1 MASGWRGRQAWG
13 MTETTAPNR
22 PRSSV
27 QLAARSALYLLSGFP
42 LSLFWF
48 VLFITLLSVSAG
60 TAIIWVGVFL
70 FIATMFLAR
79 GAAGLE
85 RIWLAIVMG
94 EHAPHPYRPLPEGG
108 PLAKLGRMITDP
120 STWRD
125 LAYLVV
131 LFPVRLFG
139 FVFGLLMVVLP
150 LGMISVP
157 FWYWTVP
164 GGVQFLGGLDSP
176 FGWTVDTLWEALL
189 AVPIGVLVAIP
200 CVAGLRGLGWVYAKL
215 AKALLSPSSALALAN
230 EATELRASRA
240 RGVDAAEAERRR
252 IERDLHDGAQQRL
265 VSVAMELGRAKAKL
279 DSDPAAARVLIDE
292 AHSEA
297 KQAIAELRDLARGI
311 YPAVLGDRGL
321 DAALSALAGRCPVPV
336 HVSVELEQRP
346 PTVVESTAYY
356 IVAEALTNVAKHA
369 RAATVAVTVQRHGDR
384 VLVEVY
390 DDGRGGASALPG
402 GGLAGLADRAATI
415 DGVLTVDSPEGGPTK
430 IKAELPCTW

>member
-1 MASGWRGRQAWG
+1 
-13 MTETTAPNR
+13 MTETTAPSR
-22 PRSSV
+22 VGGS
-27 QLAARSALYLLSGFP
+27 LKYAARSALYLLSGFP
-42 LSLFWF
+42 LSTFWF
-48 VLFITLLSVSAG
+48 VLFVTLLSVSAG

-70 FIATMFLAR
+70 FFITLFIAR
-79 GAAGLE
+79 GAASLE
-85 RIWLAIVMG
+85 RLWLGIVMG
-94 EHAPHPYRPLPEGG
+94 HDVSHPYRPLPVGG
-108 PLAKLGRMITDP
+108 PLGKLKRMITDP
-120 STWRD
+120 ATWRD
-125 LAYLVV
+125 LVFLVV

-139 FVFGLLMVVLP
+139 FVFGLLLVTVP
-150 LGMISVP
+150 VSFLGAP

-164 GGVQFLGGLDSP
+164 GGIQVNLGIDWSI
-176 FGWTVDTLWEALL
+176 DTLGEALL
-189 AVPIGVLVAIP
+189 AVPIGLLLAIP
-200 CVAGLRGLGWVYAKL
+200 CVAGLRGLGWVYAQL
-215 AKALLSPSSALALAN
+215 AAGLLRPSSVQSLTT

-279 DSDPAAARVLIDE
+279 DSDPAAARVLIDG

-336 HVSVELEQRP
+336 HVSVELPQRP

-369 RAATVAVTVQRHGDR
+369 KAVTVAVTVQRHGDR
-384 VLVEVY
+384 VLVEIY
-390 DDGRGGASALPG
+390 DDGRGGATAAPG

-430 IKAELPCTW
+430 IRAELPCTW

>member
-1 MASGWRGRQAWG
+1 
-13 MTETTAPNR
+13 MTETTALR
-22 PRSSV
+22 RVGDSV
-27 QLAARSALYLLSGFP
+27 KSAARSALYLLSGFP

-48 VLFITLLSVSAG
+48 VLFVTLLAVSAG

-70 FIATMFLAR
+70 FIATLFLAR
-79 GAAGLE
+79 GAASLE
-85 RIWLAIVMG
+85 RIWLGIVMG
-94 EHAPHPYRPLPEGG
+94 HAVPQPYRRLPEGG
-108 PLAKLGRMITDP
+108 PLTKLKRLVTDP
-120 STWRD
+120 ATWRD
-125 LAYLVV
+125 LAFLVV

-139 FVFGLLMVVLP
+139 FVFGLVLTVLP
-150 LGMISVP
+150 LPFLSAP

-164 GGVQFLGGLDSP
+164 GGIQMNLAFN
-176 FGWTVDTLWEALL
+176 WTIDTLWESLLTVPIGALL
-189 AVPIGVLVAIP
+189 AVPCL
-200 CVAGLRGLGWVYAKL
+200 AGLRGLGWVYGQL
-215 AKALLSPSSALALAN
+215 AAALLRPSSVQALAT

-279 DSDPAAARVLIDE
+279 DTDPEAARVLIDG

-336 HVSVELEQRP
+336 HVSVELPQRP

-356 IVAEALTNVAKHA
+356 IVAESLTNVAKHA
-369 RAATVAVTVQRHGDR
+369 KAVTVAVTVQRHGDR

-390 DDGRGGASALPG
+390 DDGKGGATPQPG

-415 DGVLTVDSPEGGPTK
+415 DGVLTVDSPVGGPTK
-430 IKAELPCTW
+430 IRAELPCAW